1 MMTSKEDLHSKKNIT
16 PKLEGPLLPGMPEQA
31 WVADFLSMQPTTDM

>member
-16 PKLEGPLLPGMPEQA
+16 PKLEGPLLPGMPEEA
-31 WVADFLSMQPTTDM
+31 WVAD